1 LHEGPCARDYELLGR
16 LVSRRFALARLGAWP
31 RLYPAK
37 AFARDNDA
45 FGEHDFGAIELS
57 GEPCFWKIDY
67 DDLQRKGRSADP
79 TVTVREPTMMRADE
93 Y

>member
-1 LHEGPCARDYELLGR
+1 MP
-16 LVSRRFALARLGAWP
+16 LVSMISARL
-31 RLYPAK
+31 
-37 AFARDNDA
+37 
-45 FGEHDFGAIELS
+45 ELN